1 MNDESVKANLILV
14 IDDLEA
20 NRYFFSYHLKAAG
33 YEVIEAATGLEG
45 LDFVKKE
52 PDLIILDVNLPDMSG
67 HEVCA
72 RIKQDS
78 HLSRIPVIQTSA
90 NFIHT
95 KDHVKGIECGA
106 DSYLSTPINPL
117 IFLSTVKAWL
127 RVRASDQL
135 LIKNLQLLEDEKNLR
150 EKFVTSLS
158 HDLRT
163 PLTAAKLNAQLLSK
177 NLVTDSK
184 DHKIAL
190 KVISNIIRTDCM
202 IKDLLDANLIKAGG
216 KIKLD
221 VTLCQLSQLMR
232 EVVSDQESIYGD
244 VFTLINEDIEGYWDS
259 QAIRRIIE
267 NLSSNA
273 VKYGNKESKV
283 IITSSILSNGEIE
296 IKVHNRGNPISEVD
310 KAFLFD
316 PFKRATTA
324 KFVRGWGLGLNL
336 VKSFTEAHEGSVSVT
351 SDEASGT
358 TFVIKI
364 PQDCRY
370 LSTVEN

>member
-1 MNDESVKANLILV
+1 MKDENIKTNLILI

-33 YEVIEAATGLEG
+33 YEVIEATNGLEG
-45 LDFVKKE
+45 LDLVKRD

-67 HEVCA
+67 YEVCA
-72 RIKQDS
+72 RIKKDPM
-78 HLSRIPVIQTSA
+78 LSRIPVIQTSA

-127 RVRASDQL
+127 RVRVADKL
-135 LIKNLQLLEDEKNLR
+135 LSKNLQLLEEEKNLR
-150 EKFVTSLS
+150 EKFVATLS

-163 PLTAAKLNAQLLSK
+163 PLTAAKLNAQMLTKKMNADSVEHKLSQ
-177 NLVTDSK
+177 
-184 DHKIAL
+184 
-190 KVISNIIRTDCM
+190 KVISNIVRTDNM

-221 VTLCQLSQLMR
+221 VSLCQLNHLMQ
-232 EVVSDQESIYGD
+232 EVVSDQESIFGN
-244 VFTLINEDIEGYWDS
+244 VFTLDNLEIEGYWDS

-273 VKYGNKESKV
+273 AKYGSKETKV
-283 IITSSILSNGEIE
+283 VITSSILPDGRVQ
-296 IKVHNRGNPISEVD
+296 IKVHNRGNPISDED
-310 KAFLFD
+310 KLSLFD
-316 PFKRATTA
+316 PFIRANTA

-336 VKSFTEAHEGSVSVT
+336 VKTFIEAHEGSVGVT
-351 SDEASGT
+351 SDAESGT
-358 TFVIKI
+358 TFSINI
-364 PQDCRY
+364 PRDCRY
-370 LSTVEN
+370 IVTAD